1 MRKPATFIAATFIAT
16 TLIATASFA
25 VAQTK
30 APASVPDLTGV
41 YQIVSSKAVIA
52 GGLKN
57 IGAPSEISLL
67 PAAKEQVKT
76 INVKDDPGRQCQPV
90 GPFRMMAREGNKIE
104 LIPTTTGTVV
114 MLFED
119 LSRGVMRT
127 IYMNRG
133 HRTDLGPLWMGD
145 SVGKWEGDTLVVDT
159 NSFNTETWLNEA
171 GAQHSEALH
180 LIERIRPISGG
191 KYLEYKVTAEDSK
204 SLAKPYTYT
213 RYYER
218 SATEIAQDNCVEDG
232 E

>member
-1 MRKPATFIAATFIAT
+1 MRDIFMVT
-16 TLIATASFA
+16 TLLAGALIVSGPAAM
-25 VAQTK
+25 AQTK
-30 APASVPDLTGV
+30 APANVPDLTGV
-41 YQIVSSKAVIA
+41 YQIVSSTTIVP

-57 IGAPSEISLL
+57 IGAPSDVPLL
-67 PAAKEQVKT
+67 PAAKDQMKT
-76 INVKDDPGRQCQPV
+76 INVKDDPGRHCQPV
-90 GPFRMMAREGNKIE
+90 GPFRMMAREENKIE
-104 LIPTTTGTVV
+104 LIPTSAGTVV

-145 SVGKWEGDTLVVDT
+145 SVGKWEAGTLVVDS
-159 NSFNTETWLNEA
+159 NSFSNDTWLNEA
-171 GAQHSEALH
+171 GAQHSDAFH

-191 KYLEYKVTAEDSK
+191 KYLEYRVIAEDPK
-204 SLAKPYTYT
+204 ALVKPYTYT

-218 SATEIAQDNCVEDG
+218 SKTEIAQDNCVEDG

>member
-1 MRKPATFIAATFIAT
+1 VRKRSPFRAAI
-16 TLIATASFA
+16 LISAAAAAF
-25 VAQTK
+25 AQTK
-30 APASVPDLTGV
+30 TPANVPDLTGV
-41 YQIVSSKAVIA
+41 YQIVSNKTIIA

-57 IGAPSEISLL
+57 AGAPADVPLL
-67 PAAKEQVKT
+67 PAAKDQMKNVDLKT
-76 INVKDDPGRQCQPV
+76 DPGRHCQPV
-90 GPFRMMAREGNKIE
+90 GPFRMMARDGNKIE
-104 LIPTTTGTVV
+104 LIPTSTGTVV

-159 NSFNTETWLNEA
+159 NSFNTDTWLNEM
-171 GAQHSEALH
+171 GAQHSEAFH
-180 LIERIRPISGG
+180 LVERIRPISGG
-191 KYLEYKVTAEDSK
+191 KYLEYKVTAEDPK
-204 SLAKPYTYT
+204 TLAKPYTYT

-218 SATEIAQDNCVEDG
+218 SATEIAQDNCIEDG

>member
-1 MRKPATFIAATFIAT
+1 MRKLVTLIATTFIAT
-16 TLIATASFA
+16 TSVAE
-25 VAQTK
+25 AQTK
-30 APASVPDLTGV
+30 AAGSAPDLTGV
-41 YQIVSSKAVIA
+41 YHIVSDKTVIA

-57 IGAPSEISLL
+57 AGAPADVPLL
-67 PAAKEQVKT
+67 PAAKDQMKSVDLKT
-76 INVKDDPGRQCQPV
+76 DLARHCQPV

-104 LIPTTTGTVV
+104 LIPTSTGTVV

-145 SVGKWEGDTLVVDT
+145 SVGKWEDDTLVVDT
-159 NSFNTETWLNEA
+159 NSFNTETWLNEL

-180 LIERIRPISGG
+180 LTERIRPISGG
-191 KYLEYKVTAEDSK
+191 KYLEYKVTAEDPK
-204 SLAKPYTYT
+204 ALVKPYTYT

>member
-1 MRKPATFIAATFIAT
+1 MRSLFRFAMPALVAAITP
-16 TLIATASFA
+16 FA
-25 VAQTK
+25 GAQTK
-30 APASVPDLTGV
+30 ASAKPPDLTGV
-41 YQIVSSKAVIA
+41 YQIVSSKTVIA

-57 IGAPSEISLL
+57 IGAPSDVSLL
-67 PAAKEQVKT
+67 PAAKEQMKSV
-76 INVKDDPGRQCQPV
+76 NVKDDPGRHCQPV

-127 IYMNRG
+127 IYTNRG

-159 NSFNTETWLNEA
+159 NSFNTETWLNEM
-171 GAQHSEALH
+171 GAQHSDAFH
-180 LIERIRPISGG
+180 LIECIRPISGG
-191 KYLEYKVTAEDSK
+191 KYLEYKVTAEDPK
-204 SLAKPYTYT
+204 ALAKPYTYT

-218 SATEIAQDNCVEDG
+218 SATEIAQDNCIEDG